1 MINIFIE
8 TVSHFFRD
16 SKMPL
21 SYSYKMNSMSLS
33 ELFHRGGSLMWV
45 LLAFSLVAC
54 AVAVERILTYASYG
68 YSPDRWFESL
78 LAKIRKSGP
87 AAGLA
92 MVIPYRHPVARVA
105 QTYLE
110 QLNRPEKVRQD
121 NVRRT
126 GSVALESVE
135 KNLRI
140 LAALAH
146 LAPLVGLLGTVI
158 GMVVAFS
165 QIQSI
170 QGTVKPSDLAGG
182 IWEALLTTVFG
193 LVVAIPCMALYHAFE
208 GHADKIARRME
219 MAVTSLDDL
228 LSPSSP
234 STVTTKPRQRAQEEE
249 FSTIQ

>member
-1 MINIFIE
+1 
-8 TVSHFFRD
+8 
-16 SKMPL
+16 
-21 SYSYKMNSMSLS
+21 MSLP

-45 LLAFSLVAC
+45 LLAFSLLAC
-54 AVAVERILTYASYG
+54 AVAIERILTYAAYG
-68 YSPDRWFESL
+68 FSPDRWFETL
-78 LAKIRKSGP
+78 LAQVQKSGP

-92 MVIPYRHPVARVA
+92 LATACRHPVARVS

-110 QLNRPEKVRQD
+110 QLNRPAKIRQD

-126 GSVALESVE
+126 GSLVLETVE

-146 LAPLVGLLGTVI
+146 LSPLVGLLGTVI

-165 QIQSI
+165 QIQAI

-219 MAVTSLDDL
+219 LAVTSLDDL
-228 LSPSSP
+228 FSPTSPALSPPAPLRRSP
-234 STVTTKPRQRAQEEE
+234 EEE
-249 FSTIQ
+249 FATMS

>member
-1 MINIFIE
+1 
-8 TVSHFFRD
+8 
-16 SKMPL
+16 
-21 SYSYKMNSMSLS
+21 
-33 ELFHRGGSLMWV
+33 MWV

-78 LAKIRKSGP
+78 LTKIRKSGP

-92 MVIPYRHPVARVA
+92 MAIPYRHPVARVA

-234 STVTTKPRQRAQEEE
+234 STVTTKPRQRAQEDE

>member
-1 MINIFIE
+1 
-8 TVSHFFRD
+8 
-16 SKMPL
+16 
-21 SYSYKMNSMSLS
+21 
-33 ELFHRGGSLMWV
+33 MWV

-54 AVAVERILTYASYG
+54 AVAVERFLTYASYG

-87 AAGLA
+87 TAGLSMA
-92 MVIPYRHPVARVA
+92 IPYRHPVARVA

>member
-1 MINIFIE
+1 MPY
-8 TVSHFFRD
+8 FFL
-16 SKMPL
+16 ML
-21 SYSYKMNSMSLS
+21 GGMS
-33 ELFHRGGSLMWV
+33 FMDFMVRGGALMWV
-45 LLAFSLVAC
+45 LLAFSFVAL
-54 AVAVERILTYASYG
+54 AVTIERTLTYIYYG
-68 YSPDRWFESL
+68 YSPDRWLRSL
-78 LAKIRKSGP
+78 LQTIRTSGS
-87 AAGLA
+87 AAALPLA
-92 MVIPYRHPVARVA
+92 VACHHPVARVV

-110 QLNRPEKVRQD
+110 ELNRPTKVRQD
-121 NVRRT
+121 NLRRT
-126 GSVALESVE
+126 GSLALEAVE

-146 LAPLVGLLGTVI
+146 LSPLVGLLGTVQ

-165 QIQSI
+165 KIESI

-228 LSPSSP
+228 LSPSSS

-249 FSTIQ
+249 FSTVQ

>member
-1 MINIFIE
+1 M
-8 TVSHFFRD
+8 
-16 SKMPL
+16 
-21 SYSYKMNSMSLS
+21 
-33 ELFHRGGSLMWV
+33 
-45 LLAFSLVAC
+45 A
-54 AVAVERILTYASYG
+54 
-68 YSPDRWFESL
+68 
-78 LAKIRKSGP
+78 
-87 AAGLA
+87 
-92 MVIPYRHPVARVA
+92 IPYRHPVARVA

-234 STVTTKPRQRAQEEE
+234 PLSPPSPANAPKKKSFLPSSNPMFTRPKRLTTSIDMAP
-249 FSTIQ
+249 

>member
-1 MINIFIE
+1 
-8 TVSHFFRD
+8 
-16 SKMPL
+16 
-21 SYSYKMNSMSLS
+21 
-33 ELFHRGGSLMWV
+33 
-45 LLAFSLVAC
+45 
-54 AVAVERILTYASYG
+54 
-68 YSPDRWFESL
+68 
-78 LAKIRKSGP
+78 
-87 AAGLA
+87 
-92 MVIPYRHPVARVA
+92 
-105 QTYLE
+105 LE
-110 QLNRPEKVRQD
+110 
-121 NVRRT
+121 
-126 GSVALESVE
+126 GVE

-146 LAPLVGLLGTVI
+146 LAPLVGLLGTVQ

-165 QIQSI
+165 KIESI

-208 GHADKIARRME
+208 GHADKIARQ

-249 FSTIQ
+249 FSTVQ

>member
-1 MINIFIE
+1 
-8 TVSHFFRD
+8 
-16 SKMPL
+16 
-21 SYSYKMNSMSLS
+21 
-33 ELFHRGGSLMWV
+33 MWV

-87 AAGLA
+87 VAGLA
-92 MVIPYRHPVARVA
+92 MAIPHRHPVARVA

-110 QLNRPEKVRQD
+110 QLDRPAKVRQD

-126 GSVALESVE
+126 GSLVLESVE
-135 KNLRI
+135 RNLRI

-193 LVVAIPCMALYHAFE
+193 LLVAIPCMALYHAFE

-234 STVTTKPRQRAQEEE
+234 STVTTKPRQRGQEEE
-249 FSTIQ
+249 FSTVQ

>member
-1 MINIFIE
+1 
-8 TVSHFFRD
+8 
-16 SKMPL
+16 
-21 SYSYKMNSMSLS
+21 MNSMSLG
-33 ELFHRGGSLMWV
+33 ELFIRGGSLMWV
-45 LLAFSLVAC
+45 LLAFSLVALT
-54 AVAVERILTYASYG
+54 VAVERFLTYTSYG
-68 YSPDRWFESL
+68 YSPDRWFDSL
-78 LAKIRKSGP
+78 LQKIRTAGP
-87 AAGLA
+87 KAALTMA
-92 MVIPYRHPVARVA
+92 QACRHPVARVA

-110 QLNRPEKVRQD
+110 QIDRPAKVRHD

-126 GSVALESVE
+126 GSLVLESVE

-146 LAPLVGLLGTVI
+146 LSPLVGLLGTVI

-165 QIQSI
+165 QIQAI

-219 MAVTSLDDL
+219 LAVTSLDDL
-228 LSPSSP
+228 LGP
-234 STVTTKPRQRAQEEE
+234 STPSTSGRATARRPTDEE
-249 FSTIQ
+249 FSTVQ

>member
-1 MINIFIE
+1 M
-8 TVSHFFRD
+8 T
-16 SKMPL
+16 L
-21 SYSYKMNSMSLS
+21 G
-33 ELFHRGGSLMWV
+33 ELFARGGSLMWV
-45 LLAFSLVAC
+45 LLAFSFVAL

-68 YSPDRWFESL
+68 YSPDRWFDSL
-78 LAKIRKSGP
+78 LQKIRTSGP
-87 AAGLA
+87 ASAIPLA
-92 MVIPYRHPVARVA
+92 ASCRHPVARVA
-105 QTYLE
+105 QAYLE
-110 QLNRPEKVRQD
+110 QLDRPPKVRQD

-126 GSVALESVE
+126 GSLVLESVE

-146 LAPLVGLLGTVI
+146 LSPLVGLLGTVI
-158 GMVVAFS
+158 GMVLAFS

-193 LVVAIPCMALYHAFE
+193 LVVAIPCMALYHALE

-219 MAVTSLDDL
+219 WAVTALDDL

-249 FSTIQ
+249 FSTVQ